1 MYISQLLIGRNKC
14 MKGSKK
20 LNELLEDNHKK
31 LKKII

>member
-1 MYISQLLIGRNKC
+1 

-31 LKKII
+31 LKNYLSMIIKGIGVYTRG